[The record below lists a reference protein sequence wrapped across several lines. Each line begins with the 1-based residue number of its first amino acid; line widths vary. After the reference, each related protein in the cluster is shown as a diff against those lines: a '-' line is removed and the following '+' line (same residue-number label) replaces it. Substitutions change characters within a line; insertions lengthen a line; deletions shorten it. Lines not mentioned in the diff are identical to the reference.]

1 MQKALETVNDIIKQ
15 RGYSIKSDL
24 EDKIIGINEKGKEI
38 VIFKNPIDKFNVDH
52 IKQKVSILNTL
63 NIKHCIVIYTIS
75 VTAIAKKLV
84 ESSID
89 VEFELF
95 TQDEL
100 QYNITE
106 HRLVP
111 KHIKLSEEEAKIF
124 KKEFGIK
131 FSTILKTD
139 PVCRFYNFQRG
150 DVIKIIRKDYT
161 SSNNIPYITH
171 RIVKG

>member
-1 MQKALETVNDIIKQ
+1 MDKALETINDIIKQ
-15 RGYSIKSDL
+15 RGYSIKSDTD
-24 EDKIIGINEKGKEI
+24 EKIIGINEKNKEI
-38 VIFKNPIDKFNVDH
+38 VIFKNPIDKFNVEH

-63 NIKHCIVIYTIS
+63 GIKHCIVIYTNS

-111 KHIKLSEEEAKIF
+111 KHIKLSEEEARIF
-124 KKEFGIK
+124 KKTFGIK
-131 FSTILKTD
+131 FPTILKTD
-139 PVCRFYNFQRG
+139 PICKFYNFQRG
-150 DVIKIIRKDYT
+150 DVIKIIRIDNSKE
-161 SSNNIPYITH
+161 NNIPYITH

>member
-1 MQKALETVNDIIKQ
+1 MDKALETVNDIIKQ
-15 RGYSIKSDL
+15 RGYSIKSDD
-24 EDKIIGINEKGKEI
+24 EDKLVGINKKNKEI
-38 VIFKNPIDKFNVDH
+38 VIFKKPIDKFNVEH

-63 NIKHCIVIYTIS
+63 AIKHCIVIYTNS

-111 KHIKLSEEEAKIF
+111 KHIKLSEEEARIF
-124 KKEFGIK
+124 KKNFGIK
-131 FSTILKTD
+131 FATILKTD
-139 PVCRFYNFQRG
+139 PICRFYNFQRG
-150 DVIKIIRKDYT
+150 DVIKIIRIDN
-161 SSNNIPYITH
+161 SNENNIPYITH